1 MGMPCRKCLSP
12 AAFCKVVF
20 SCCSAPLPG
29 SGTVIPFGTSPF
41 RCYSAIPHF
50 GQHAIIDLMWNYTV
64 LILSTLSISYLHT
77 FCVRVCWKST

>member
-1 MGMPCRKCLSP
+1 MPCRKCLSP
-12 AAFCKVVF
+12 AAPCNVVF

-41 RCYSAIPHF
+41 SGLLRYSRFCGNAT
-50 GQHAIIDLMWNYTV
+50 IIDLMWSYTV
-64 LILSTLSISYLHT
+64 LILSTLSIIYLLT